1 MARVKGF
8 RASHGHEQPML
19 IKWLLQGYFPGQE
32 EVAKQ
37 GAIPKMLALLE
48 VTSETVKERAA
59 EALLVSDGAPPQS
72 HKSAVP
78 SPADKQHRCA
88 GTHDLDSCK
97 FLRRREGEF
106 KMF

>member
-1 MARVKGF
+1 MKRCQGLN
-8 RASHGHEQPML
+8 GHKQPML

-37 GAIPKMLALLE
+37 GAIPRMLALLE

-59 EALLVSDGAPPQS
+59 EALLVSGGALPQF

-78 SPADKQHRCA
+78 SPADKQHRRT
-88 GTHDLDSCK
+88 GTTA
-97 FLRRREGEF
+97 
-106 KMF
+106 